1 MKRVTR
7 RGVGLILTALL
18 LVCLAVSCSVTRSIT
33 TQQAHMKNGDT
44 IAVMTTKT
52 IETYKA
58 TKDVPVVP

>member
-33 TQQAHMKNGDT
+33 TQQAHMKMV
-44 IAVMTTKT
+44 ILS
-52 IETYKA
+52 
-58 TKDVPVVP
+58 PL

>member
-7 RGVGLILTALL
+7 RGVGLFACFAFLVAL
-18 LVCLAVSCSVTRSIT
+18 VGCSVTRQIT

-58 TKDVPVVP
+58 TKDVDLPLP